1 MMGSL
6 DRAPI
11 LDGLVAAID
20 GPVVTEPKLD
30 GLAARSVYNHG
41 RLRLVAAR
49 GDGRTGEDV
58 TDRSAGSRSPA
69 CALA

>member
-30 GLAARSVYNHG
+30 GLAARSVYNTD
-41 RLRLVAAR
+41 VCAWSPPAVMAAPV
-49 GDGRTGEDV
+49 RT
-58 TDRSAGSRSPA
+58 
-69 CALA
+69 